1 MAEATQK
8 TPTAANIISS
18 LGVKGAISSIP
29 EGAKASKYA
38 GFVPVPDANG
48 MHNATSIPPAA
59 AQLSIPPLSNV
70 AYVDP
75 YTKVNEYADDGETR
89 LRVGSVVA
97 PFKSIEEAAANFSPT
112 SDAKAGKYV
121 AFVLAP
127 GKYDDSEI
135 VFQSGMAPLSVYLI
149 GTGECRFADNIRTL
163 AVSGMSSAI
172 DGRRPLLFLQGVYM
186 SGTVSVPVEPDAIVI
201 GKSYI
206 GELNIGS
213 GSKLKLSSDSRV
225 SSTDA
230 GTVSYLSED
239 SRIGN
244 TSGVKGDTVKDA
256 VGRLGRRKVRISKI
270 TADSS
275 GIDIDSS
282 SFVDVSET
290 SSSGYSF
297 GVFDLRMHDRVL
309 VESIKRLFDRG
320 KNIVADSV
328 TTKTVVADSIRTKE
342 LRMDSLA
349 IGGYRLEIDAYG
361 YLVVSDRSANPPSP
375 PDSVVLIRDTGS
387 SGEGAIYLLGVSNGR
402 LFIDQYDDG
411 SSSPVENVLSVY
423 DPDTGYEYA
432 VSVDNGRV
440 VIDRIEI

>member
-8 TPTAANIISS
+8 TPTAANIIAS

-29 EGAKASKYA
+29 AGEDASKYE
-38 GFVPVPDANG
+38 GFLPVLDANG
-48 MHNATSIPPAA
+48 RLNANFIPPEAAQISIPT
-59 AQLSIPPLSNV
+59 LSNV

-75 YTKVNEYADDGETR
+75 YTDVQEYAADGSTR

-112 SDAKAGKYV
+112 EDAKSGKYV

-127 GKYDDSEI
+127 GKYEDTEMR
-135 VFQSGMAPLSVYLI
+135 FPSGRSPLSVYLI
-149 GTGECRFADNIRTL
+149 GTGNCIFASNITTF
-163 AVSGMSSAI
+163 SIHGMSSASG
-172 DGRRPLLFLQGVYM
+172 GRRPVLFLQNVYM
-186 SGTVSVPVEPDAIVI
+186 AGEISVSTGADAVVI
-201 GKSYI
+201 GKTYVHQLSV
-206 GELNIGS
+206 GS
-213 GSKLKLSSDSRV
+213 GSKVSIASDCRV
-225 SSTDA
+225 DSTNA
-230 GTVSYLSED
+230 GTVAFLSED

-282 SFVDVSET
+282 SFVDISET
-290 SSSGYSF
+290 SSSGDSF
-297 GVFDLRMHDRVL
+297 GVFDLRMRDRVL

-328 TTKTVVADSIRTKE
+328 TAKTVVADSVRTKE

-349 IGGYRLEIDAYG
+349 LGGYRIEIDAYG
-361 YLVVSDRSANPPSP
+361 YLVVSDGSATPPRP
-375 PDSVVLIRDTGS
+375 PDSVVLLRDTVN
-387 SGEGAIYLLGVSNGR
+387 GALYMLGVSNGR
-402 LFIDQYDDG
+402 MYIAGADDE
-411 SSSPVENVLSVY
+411 SSSSDPVDVMTVY
-423 DPDTGYEYA
+423 DPDSGTEYA
-432 VSVDNGRV
+432 VSVEEGRL
-440 VIDRIEI
+440 VIRSA

>member
-29 EGAKASKYA
+29 AGEDASKYE
-38 GFVPVPDANG
+38 GFLPVLDANG
-48 MHNATSIPPAA
+48 RLNAKFIPPDAAQISIPT
-59 AQLSIPPLSNV
+59 LSNV

-75 YTKVNEYADDGETR
+75 YTAVKEYAENKTR
-89 LRVGSVVA
+89 LRVGSIAA

-112 SDAKAGKYV
+112 DDAKSGKYV

-127 GKYDDSEI
+127 GKYEDSEI
-135 VFQSGMAPLSVYLI
+135 AFPLGMEPLSVYLI
-149 GTGECRFADNIRTL
+149 GTGECRFADNITKLVVR
-163 AVSGMSSAI
+163 GMPSASE
-172 DGRRPLLFLQGVYM
+172 GKRPVLFLQNIYM
-186 SGTVSVPVEPDAIVI
+186 KGEISVSTGADAVVI
-201 GKSYI
+201 GKTYVGQLSV
-206 GELNIGS
+206 GS
-213 GSKLKLSSDSRV
+213 GSMLSIASDCRV
-225 SSTDA
+225 DSTDA
-230 GTVSYLSED
+230 GTVAFLSED
-239 SRIGN
+239 SRIRN

-290 SSSGYSF
+290 SSSGDSF
-297 GVFDLRMHDRVL
+297 GVFDLRMRDRVL
-309 VESIKRLFDRG
+309 VESIKILFDRS

-328 TTKTVVADSIRTKE
+328 TAKTVVADYVRTKE

-349 IGGYRLEIDAYG
+349 LGGYRLEIDAYG
-361 YLVVSDRSANPPSP
+361 YLVVSDRSATPPSP
-375 PDSVVLIRDTGS
+375 PEKVVLIRDTGS
-387 SGEGAIYLLGVSNGR
+387 SGGGAIYLLGVANGR
-402 LFIDQYDDG
+402 LFIDPYDDG
-411 SSSPVENVLSVY
+411 SSSPVKNVLSVY

>member
-29 EGAKASKYA
+29 AGEEASKYA
-38 GFVPVPDANG
+38 GFVPVLDANG
-48 MHNATSIPPAA
+48 MLNAKFIPSDA
-59 AQLSIPPLSNV
+59 AQISIPPLSNV

-149 GTGECRFADNIRTL
+149 GTGECRFSDNITNL
-163 AVSGMSSAI
+163 VVSGISSASG
-172 DGRRPLLFLQGVYM
+172 GRRPVLFLQNVYM
-186 SGTVSVPVEPDAIVI
+186 KGEISVSTGADAVVI

-206 GELNIGS
+206 HQLSVGS
-213 GSKLKLSSDSRV
+213 GSKLSLSSDSRV
-225 SSTDA
+225 DSTDA
-230 GTVSYLSED
+230 GTVSYISED

-244 TSGVKGDTVKDA
+244 TSGVNGTTVKDA
-256 VGRLGRRKVRISKI
+256 LGRLGRRRIRVARLSGI
-270 TADSS
+270 SS
-275 GIDIDSS
+275 GIDTGSS
-282 SFVDVSET
+282 SYMDILET
-290 SSSGYSF
+290 SSGSDSF
-297 GVFDLRMHDRVL
+297 GVFDLRVRDKVF
-309 VESIKRLFDRG
+309 VDAINRLFSER
-320 KNIVADSV
+320 KNIVAESV
-328 TTKTVVADSIRTKE
+328 TASSVVADSIKTKE

-349 IGGYRLEIDAYG
+349 LGGYRIEIDTYG
-361 YLVVSDRSANPPSP
+361 YLVVSDGSANPPRP
-375 PDSVVLIRDTGS
+375 PDSVVLLRDTVN
-387 SGEGAIYLLGVSNGR
+387 GALYLLGVSNGR
-402 LFIDQYDDG
+402 MYIAGADDE
-411 SSSPVENVLSVY
+411 SSSSDPLDVMTVY
-423 DPDTGYEYA
+423 DPDSGAEYA
-432 VSVDNGRV
+432 VSVEEGRL
-440 VIDRIEI
+440 VIRPA

>member
-29 EGAKASKYA
+29 AGEDASKYE
-38 GFVPVPDANG
+38 GFLPVLDANG
-48 MHNATSIPPAA
+48 RLNANFIPPEAAQISIPT
-59 AQLSIPPLSNV
+59 LSNV

-75 YTKVNEYADDGETR
+75 YTDVEEYAADGSTR

-112 SDAKAGKYV
+112 EDAKSGKYV

-127 GKYDDSEI
+127 GKYEDTEMR
-135 VFQSGMAPLSVYLI
+135 FPSGRSPLSVYLI
-149 GTGECRFADNIRTL
+149 GTGNCIFASNITTF
-163 AVSGMSSAI
+163 SIYGMSSASG
-172 DGRRPLLFLQGVYM
+172 GRRPVLFLQNVYM
-186 SGTVSVPVEPDAIVI
+186 AGEILVSTGADAVVI
-201 GKSYI
+201 GKTYVHQLSV
-206 GELNIGS
+206 GS
-213 GSKLKLSSDSRV
+213 GSKVSIASDCRV
-225 SSTDA
+225 DSTNA
-230 GTVSYLSED
+230 GTVAFLSED

-282 SFVDVSET
+282 SFVDISET
-290 SSSGYSF
+290 SSSGDSF
-297 GVFDLRMHDRVL
+297 GVFDLRMRDRVL

-328 TTKTVVADSIRTKE
+328 TANTVVADSVRTKE

-349 IGGYRLEIDAYG
+349 LGGYRIEIDAYG
-361 YLVVSDRSANPPSP
+361 YLVVSDGSATPPRP
-375 PDSVVLIRDTGS
+375 PDSVVLLRDTVD
-387 SGEGAIYLLGVSNGR
+387 GALYMLGVSNGR
-402 LFIDQYDDG
+402 MYIAGADDE
-411 SSSPVENVLSVY
+411 SSSSDPVEVMTVY
-423 DPDTGYEYA
+423 DPDSGTEYA
-432 VSVDNGRV
+432 VSVEEGRL
-440 VIDRIEI
+440 VIRSA

>member
-29 EGAKASKYA
+29 AGEDASKYE
-38 GFVPVPDANG
+38 GFLPVLDANG
-48 MHNATSIPPAA
+48 RLNANFIPPEAAQISIPT
-59 AQLSIPPLSNV
+59 LSNV

-75 YTKVNEYADDGETR
+75 YTDVQEYAADGITR

-112 SDAKAGKYV
+112 EDAKSGKYV

-127 GKYDDSEI
+127 GKYEDTEMR
-135 VFQSGMAPLSVYLI
+135 FPSGRSPLSVYLI
-149 GTGECRFADNIRTL
+149 GTGNCIFASNITTF
-163 AVSGMSSAI
+163 SIHGMSSASG
-172 DGRRPLLFLQGVYM
+172 GRRPVLFLQNVYM
-186 SGTVSVPVEPDAIVI
+186 AGEISVSTGADAVVI
-201 GKSYI
+201 GKTYVHQLSV
-206 GELNIGS
+206 GS
-213 GSKLKLSSDSRV
+213 GSKVSIASDCRV
-225 SSTDA
+225 DSTNA
-230 GTVSYLSED
+230 GTVAFLSED

-290 SSSGYSF
+290 SSSGDSF
-297 GVFDLRMHDRVL
+297 GVFDLRMRDRVL

-328 TTKTVVADSIRTKE
+328 TAKTVVADSVRTKE

-349 IGGYRLEIDAYG
+349 LGGYRIEIDAYG
-361 YLVVSDRSANPPSP
+361 YLVVSDGSATPPRP
-375 PDSVVLIRDTGS
+375 PDSVVLLRDTVN
-387 SGEGAIYLLGVSNGR
+387 GALYMLGVSNGR
-402 LFIDQYDDG
+402 MYIAGADDE
-411 SSSPVENVLSVY
+411 SSSSDPVDVMTVY
-423 DPDTGYEYA
+423 DPDSGTEYA
-432 VSVDNGRV
+432 VSARP
-440 VIDRIEI
+440 RIPSM

>member
-29 EGAKASKYA
+29 AGEDASKYE
-38 GFVPVPDANG
+38 GFLPVLDANG
-48 MHNATSIPPAA
+48 RLNANFIPPEAAQISIPT
-59 AQLSIPPLSNV
+59 LSNV

-75 YTKVNEYADDGETR
+75 YTDVQEYAADGITR

-112 SDAKAGKYV
+112 EDAKSGKYV

-127 GKYDDSEI
+127 GKYEDTEMR
-135 VFQSGMAPLSVYLI
+135 FPSGRSPLSVYLI
-149 GTGECRFADNIRTL
+149 GTGNCIFASNITTF
-163 AVSGMSSAI
+163 SIHGMSSASG
-172 DGRRPLLFLQGVYM
+172 GRRPVLFLQNVYM
-186 SGTVSVPVEPDAIVI
+186 AGEISVSTGADAVVI
-201 GKSYI
+201 GKTYVHQLSV
-206 GELNIGS
+206 GS
-213 GSKLKLSSDSRV
+213 GSKVSIASDCRV
-225 SSTDA
+225 DSTNA
-230 GTVSYLSED
+230 GTVAFLSED

-290 SSSGYSF
+290 SSSGDSF
-297 GVFDLRMHDRVL
+297 GVFDLRMRDRVL

-328 TTKTVVADSIRTKE
+328 TAKTVVADSVRTKE

-349 IGGYRLEIDAYG
+349 LGGYRIEIDAYG
-361 YLVVSDRSANPPSP
+361 YLVVSDGSATPPRP
-375 PDSVVLIRDTGS
+375 PDSVVLLRDTVN
-387 SGEGAIYLLGVSNGR
+387 GALYMLGVSNGR
-402 LFIDQYDDG
+402 MYIAGADDE
-411 SSSPVENVLSVY
+411 SSSSDPVDVMTVY
-423 DPDTGYEYA
+423 DPDSGTEYA
-432 VSVDNGRV
+432 VSVEEGRL
-440 VIDRIEI
+440 VIRSA

>member
-29 EGAKASKYA
+29 AGEDASKYE
-38 GFVPVPDANG
+38 GFLPVLDANG
-48 MHNATSIPPAA
+48 RLNANFIPPEAAQISIPT
-59 AQLSIPPLSNV
+59 LSNV

-75 YTKVNEYADDGETR
+75 YTDVQEYAADGSTR

-112 SDAKAGKYV
+112 EDAKSGKYV

-127 GKYDDSEI
+127 GKYEDTEMR
-135 VFQSGMAPLSVYLI
+135 FPSGRSPLSVYLI
-149 GTGECRFADNIRTL
+149 GTGNCIFASNITTF
-163 AVSGMSSAI
+163 SIHGMSSASG
-172 DGRRPLLFLQGVYM
+172 GRRPVLFLQNVYM
-186 SGTVSVPVEPDAIVI
+186 AGEISVSTGADAVVI
-201 GKSYI
+201 GKTYVHQLSV
-206 GELNIGS
+206 GS
-213 GSKLKLSSDSRV
+213 GSKVSIASDCRV
-225 SSTDA
+225 DSTNA
-230 GTVSYLSED
+230 GTVAFLSED

-282 SFVDVSET
+282 SFVDISET
-290 SSSGYSF
+290 SSSGDSF
-297 GVFDLRMHDRVL
+297 GVFDLRMRDRVL

-328 TTKTVVADSIRTKE
+328 TAKTVVADSVRTKE

-349 IGGYRLEIDAYG
+349 LGGYRIEIDAYG
-361 YLVVSDRSANPPSP
+361 YLVVSDGSATPPRP
-375 PDSVVLIRDTGS
+375 PDSVVLLRDTVN
-387 SGEGAIYLLGVSNGR
+387 GALYMLGVSNGR
-402 LFIDQYDDG
+402 MYIAGADDE
-411 SSSPVENVLSVY
+411 SSSSDPVDVMTVY
-423 DPDTGYEYA
+423 DPDSGTEYA
-432 VSVDNGRV
+432 VSVEEGRL
-440 VIDRIEI
+440 VIRSA